1 MITVDLPWD
10 ADALFGLTGE
20 VVSGTEPDWLAQDW
34 EDEFPRSLQAA
45 ILLSLRCKARAD
57 DDDQTASGERFGWWG
72 DSYAI
77 VEGDRFGSRLWQ
89 LQGMRTAADA
99 AEAESMIEEA
109 LAWMVE
115 DGIATKV
122 EASVVRSGDDFGRG
136 SIIIHRDETAGAT
149 LRLGDL
155 WRYVRA

>member
-1 MITVDLPWD
+1 
-10 ADALFGLTGE
+10 
-20 VVSGTEPDWLAQDW
+20 
-34 EDEFPRSLQAA
+34 
-45 ILLSLRCKARAD
+45 
-57 DDDQTASGERFGWWG
+57 
-72 DSYAI
+72 
-77 VEGDRFGSRLWQ
+77 
-89 LQGMRTAADA
+89 MRTAADA